1 MTEEYGTNPNQPIES
16 FTVADLEALVTSI
29 VKNLL
34 KSDTSLA
41 VSGEC
46 LNLEHPPAAFLE
58 TFGTW
63 EDAQSAEALVDDIYT
78 SRTSTEYESGL

>member
-1 MTEEYGTNPNQPIES
+1 MTEEYSTNPNQPIES
-16 FTVADLEALVTSI
+16 FTVADLEVLVTSI
-29 VKNLL
+29 VKKLL
-34 KSDTSLA
+34 KSDTSLT

-46 LNLEHPPAAFLE
+46 LNVEHPPAAFLE

-63 EDAQSAEALVDDIYT
+63 EDTQPAEVLVDDIYA